1 MMNIDKDIK
10 SNTFYQLVANP
21 DVYLRNLLERTCYIG
36 AFTFLVYKI
45 VGLLNLESYSFPVT
59 MHSLIGFIIGLL
71 LVFRNNSA
79 YERWWDGRKLI
90 STLASETS
98 LINAR
103 LNVIMKSKT
112 ESRKSVKNFKKE
124 LAELMLLNGAYLVSR
139 RSRTITYIF
148 EKEQDKLIEKLFTCI
163 NEIDPTNH
171 TTSGLNTSMNNII
184 NSNAQLG
191 RIKNTPIPIAY
202 VYHIKISVLIYLVT
216 LPFGMFHD
224 LGLFAVPIVMLLY
237 YIIAGVEIISNEI
250 ENPFGSDP
258 NDLPT
263 EELFMSIIKTIEN
276 E

>member
-1 MMNIDKDIK
+1 MVNKKDIEK
-10 SNTFYQLVANP
+10 NSYYQVIANP
-21 DVYLRNLLERTCYIG
+21 QVYLRNLLERTCYIG
-36 AFTFLVYKI
+36 LFTLFVYFIVDLLHLDTYAF
-45 VGLLNLESYSFPVT
+45 PAT

-90 STLASETS
+90 STISAEVT

-103 LNVIMKSKT
+103 LNVIKKVDYYSNLNVV
-112 ESRKSVKNFKKE
+112 SFKKE
-124 LAELMLLNGAYLVSR
+124 LGSLLLIICHYLISK
-139 RSRTITYIF
+139 RSDANTERF
-148 EKEQDKLIEKLFTCI
+148 ESEMSNSIEKLFGYL
-163 NEIDPTNH
+163 NSIDPTNH
-171 TTSGLNTSMNNII
+171 STSNINTSINNII
-184 NSNAQLG
+184 NSTEQLG

-202 VYHIKISVLIYLVT
+202 VYHIKISVLIYLVS

-224 LGLFAVPIVMLLY
+224 LGLFAVPLVMLLY

-263 EELFMSIIKTIEN
+263 EDLFKSIIKTIE
-276 E
+276 EK

>member
-1 MMNIDKDIK
+1 MNIDKEIK

-21 DVYLRNLLERTCYIG
+21 HVYLRNLLERTCYIG
-36 AFTFLVYKI
+36 VFTLLVYII
-45 VGLLNLESYSFPVT
+45 VNLLNLETYTFPAT

-90 STLASETS
+90 STLAAETS
-98 LINAR
+98 LINGR
-103 LNVIMKSKT
+103 LNVISRSNYY
-112 ESRKSVKNFKKE
+112 SRKHVVIFKKE
-124 LAELMLLNGAYLVSR
+124 LIELLMLNGAYLISR
-139 RSRTITYIF
+139 KSRSISEIF
-148 EKEQDKLIEKLFTCI
+148 NKEQDKIIENLFTSI

-171 TTSGLNTSMNNII
+171 TTSGLNTSINNII
-184 NSNAQLG
+184 NSTAQLG
-191 RIKNTPIPIAY
+191 RIKNTPIPVAY

-216 LPFGMFHD
+216 LPFGIFHD

-237 YIIAGVEIISNEI
+237 YIIAGVEIISSEI